1 VAVLTALCR
10 KVATKAQ
17 FHIYMPMNGHPPQFC
32 VDKEGRSCAF
42 LLFLEICIFCLTW
55 KYPEIVQYIYSSL

>member
-17 FHIYMPMNGHPPQFC
+17 FHIYMSMNGHSPQFC
-32 VDKEGRSCAF
+32 VDKKGRSGAF
-42 LLFLEICIFCLTW
+42 LLFLEIKFVFSAQPGSIL
-55 KYPEIVQYIYSSL
+55 K